1 MHSRR
6 PMSRSLLPFVVF
18 LALAPMAGSTALAQ
32 SRPTARQI
40 VDRIKLNVGVPWN
53 EKGVDTFKDGDPDTP
68 VTGVA
73 VTMMA
78 TLDVLQRAAAAG
90 ANFVITHEPVFY
102 THHDSTV
109 ALEKEHDPVLA
120 AKRDFIRAHHM
131 VVWRFH
137 DHWHARRPD
146 QIQLGMEKALGWS
159 RYRTPA
165 NDSLGTG
172 QPATDYLFELPETT
186 LGSLASE
193 LGSRLGARAVRVVGD
208 PRMKV
213 SKVAFIGGFPGFAPQ
228 RGLLR
233 RDDVEVLVMGE
244 AHEWETISY
253 AADAIAAGERK
264 ALIVLGHNA
273 SEQGGMEECAR
284 WLKGFV
290 ADVPVRFIA
299 AADPFQSIR

>member
-1 MHSRR
+1 
-6 PMSRSLLPFVVF
+6 MSRALLLLVITLVLTAGAVLP
-18 LALAPMAGSTALAQ
+18 APAQ
-32 SRPTARQI
+32 SSPTARQI
-40 VDRIKLNVGVPWN
+40 VDRIKENVGVPWN
-53 EKGVDTFKDGDPDTP
+53 AQSVDTFKDGDPDTP

-78 TLDVLQRAAAAG
+78 TLDVLQRASAAG

-102 THHDSTV
+102 THRDSV
-109 ALEKEHDPVLA
+109 ATLEREHDPVLA

-146 QIQLGMEKALGWS
+146 GIQSGMEKALGWTE
-159 RYRTPA
+159 YRTAA

-186 LGSLASE
+186 LGALASE
-193 LGSRLGARAVRVVGD
+193 LATRLGARAVRVVGD
-208 PRMKV
+208 PQMQVTR
-213 SKVAFIGGFPGFAPQ
+213 VALIGGFPGFDPQ
-228 RGLLR
+228 RGLLA

-253 AADAIAAGERK
+253 AADAIAAGKRK
-264 ALIVLGHNA
+264 ALIVLGHDA

-284 WLKGFV
+284 WLEGFV
-290 ADVPVRFIA
+290 TDVPVRFVA
-299 AADPFQSIR
+299 ATDPFRKPR